1 MFVTIDAK
9 ILDVIS
15 KEYEIE
21 GRKGTSNKIQLLADQ
36 NGIISVHTVK
46 YDPKKYTFINGI
58 EYRLNIKLTDT
69 QRGINAEVES
79 SQELG

>member
-36 NGIISVHTVK
+36 NGVISVHTIK
-46 YDPKKYTFINGI
+46 YDPKKYTYLNGQEHRI
-58 EYRLNIKLTDT
+58 TIKLTDS